1 VSLLYFQAS
10 AAQCMSEYTCAA
22 GLENRAYPPRHSEI
36 LKQVLMKKF
45 EETEQ
50 VKASS
55 LGQILRERRQS
66 LKMEMQEVSTY
77 LKIRLRDVEAIESD
91 DFGRVTKHLYIPGL
105 VRSFAQFLKIDPKII
120 EEEIKLLPIKSN
132 VENKKHQLLNI
143 GENTDLTPDKNIFF
157 NFLLISIFLFL
168 VLLSLY
174 NSFENN
180 DGLITN
186 QKLIHELENIGH

>member
-1 VSLLYFQAS
+1 
-10 AAQCMSEYTCAA
+10 
-22 GLENRAYPPRHSEI
+22 
-36 LKQVLMKKF
+36 MKKF

>member
-1 VSLLYFQAS
+1 
-10 AAQCMSEYTCAA
+10 ME
-22 GLENRAYPPRHSEI
+22 
-36 LKQVLMKKF
+36 KF

-91 DFGRVTKHLYIPGL
+91 DFARVTKHLYIPGL